1 MRSKGALLILAVIIM
16 AGLAGCYG
24 CTSYNGIV
32 SSDEAVAKAWADVEN
47 QYQRRADLVP
57 NLIDVVESAASVDKK
72 LIEAVE
78 ESNEAVE
85 RLGRAD
91 PSDQAALRKFGEMQ
105 QRLSASLTSLTQA
118 VQSDQSIE
126 AHRDLLVQLEGTENR
141 IAVARRKYNEVV
153 ADFNRTVRRFPKN
166 LVAGMFGFEA
176 RPAFTAEVK

>member
-1 MRSKGALLILAVIIM
+1 MRSKGALLIALVVIM

-32 SSDEAVAKAWADVEN
+32 SSDEAVARAWADVEN

-57 NLIDVVESAASVDKK
+57 NLIDIVESAASIDKK

-85 RLGRAD
+85 RLGAAD
-91 PSDQAALRKFGEMQ
+91 PSDQDALKRFAALQ
-105 QRLSASLTSLTQA
+105 QRLSASLTSLTRA
-118 VQSDQSIE
+118 VQGDQSIE

-141 IAVARRKYNEVV
+141 IAVARRKYNEIV
-153 ADFNRTVRRFPKN
+153 AEYNRTVRRFPRN
-166 LVAGMFGFEA
+166 VIAGLFGFEP